1 MNWTKQNEDGNIYNW
16 KKELKFFFLFV
27 YHVTGGHPW
36 LHKLHKIC
44 TSIPEC
50 LDQLQFQII
59 EIYILSSKHDMHFM
73 KRNFGMTDMELKAYD
88 GSYCKKQLVCTQLQ
102 K

>member
-16 KKELKFFFLFV
+16 KKELNFFSCLFTTLV
-27 YHVTGGHPW
+27 DIRDFISYI
-36 LHKLHKIC
+36 KLC
-44 TSIPEC
+44 TSIPEF